1 MNKMIRIYSCNETDF
16 SSNGLAILDE
26 AKDVCITH
34 ELNGSYNLQFE
45 YPIDSAK
52 WEFIANNRICRVGN
66 ECFRIRSIDNNKI

>member
-45 YPIDSAK
+45 YPIDWLNGNLSQTTV
-52 WEFIANNRICRVGN
+52 FVG
-66 ECFRIRSIDNNKI
+66 

>member
-52 WEFIANNRICRVGN
+52 WEFIANNRICRVLHHVCKCG
-66 ECFRIRSIDNNKI
+66 